1 MLRVDDGVDIP
12 LRGMGAT
19 PLRSCYWNTAKV
31 VVQVWGCVFY
41 ATITP
46 MTHPTTTPTL
56 EQLHTL
62 CAIAEAAGQQVMAVY
77 AQDFA
82 SWQKDDASP
91 LTEADLRADRSIRAG
106 LQTAFP
112 GVFVWS
118 EESVS
123 TGERTADTFF
133 LVDPLDG
140 TKEFVHRSGEFTV
153 NIALIHQGQP
163 VAGVVLAPVTGEL
176 FYAAQGLGAWQR
188 HTSGAVPL
196 QVAALRAG
204 APLRVLGSR
213 SHGGEALA
221 AWLAQLPL
229 AHDFVA
235 AGSSLKF
242 CRIAQ
247 GQADIYPRFGPT
259 SQWDT
264 AAAQCVLEQAGGR
277 VTDFA
282 GQRLCYGLQRPTL
295 NPEFLAVGD
304 AQWLAQLLPP
314 ASPKATA

>member
-1 MLRVDDGVDIP
+1 MTNL
-12 LRGMGAT
+12 
-19 PLRSCYWNTAKV
+19 
-31 VVQVWGCVFY
+31 
-41 ATITP
+41 TI
-46 MTHPTTTPTL
+46 
-56 EQLHTL
+56 EQLHIL

-91 LTEADLRADRSIRAG
+91 LTEADVRADQTIRAG
-106 LQTAFP
+106 LQARFP
-112 GVFVWS
+112 GMFVWS

-123 TGERTADTFF
+123 AGARTAETFF

-140 TKEFVHRSGEFTV
+140 TKEFVQRSGEFTV

-163 VAGVVLAPVTGEL
+163 VAGVVLAPARGEL

-188 HTSGAVPL
+188 QAGGDVAL
-196 QVAALRAG
+196 QVAPVQVG
-204 APLRVLGSR
+204 QPLRVLGSR

-242 CRIAQ
+242 CRIAE
-247 GQADIYPRFGPT
+247 GLADVYPRFGPT

-282 GQRLCYGLQRPTL
+282 GQRLHYGLQRPVL

-304 AQWLAQLLPP
+304 PQWLAQLLPH
-314 ASPKATA
+314 TAPEAGA